1 MIIVEV
7 TGGLGNQMFQYALY
21 RKLQLSG
28 KDVKLDLS
36 FYQTKQSLRALEL
49 GIFRLP
55 LRAAGKRE
63 ICRLKGYTND
73 ASRVEK
79 ALTTRI
85 YRHPYVYKE
94 DLDKGYQEV
103 ALQKDP
109 VYLTGYWQNELY
121 FKDIRGQ
128 LLNDFKFPQPV
139 INTNQEILHR
149 LQQDSSVSV
158 HVRRGDYLD
167 SGNVGIYGGICTLE
181 YYRKAMD
188 YIRNHM
194 ENPQFYIFTDD
205 PQWVKQNL
213 YQEGMYIVRHTDGDP
228 DYVDMFLMSQCTAH
242 IIANS
247 TFSWW
252 GAWLDPKEN
261 KMVISPD
268 RWLNNHNVNN
278 AICDWFITI
287 ESQEVQE

>member
-21 RKLQLSG
+21 RKLQLLG
-28 KDVKLDLS
+28 KKVKLDLS

-109 VYLTGYWQNELY
+109 VYLSGYWQNELY

-128 LLNDFKFPQPV
+128 LLNDFKFPQP
-139 INTNQEILHR
+139 
-149 LQQDSSVSV
+149 
-158 HVRRGDYLD
+158 
-167 SGNVGIYGGICTLE
+167 
-181 YYRKAMD
+181 MD

-287 ESQEVQE
+287 ESQVAG

>member
-21 RKLQLSG
+21 RKLQLLG

-36 FYQTKQSLRALEL
+36 FYQTKQSLRTLEL
-49 GIFRLP
+49 GIFQLP
-55 LRAAGKRE
+55 LRVADKRE

-103 ALQKDP
+103 ALQKDS
-109 VYLTGYWQNELY
+109 VYLSGYWQNELY

-149 LQQDSSVSV
+149 LQQDNSVSV

-167 SGNVGIYGGICTLE
+167 FGNVGIYGGICTIE

-188 YIRNHM
+188 YICNHM
-194 ENPQFYIFTDD
+194 ENPQFYIFTDA
-205 PQWVKQNL
+205 PEWVKQNL
-213 YQEGMYIVRHTDGDP
+213 YQEGMHIVRHEDGDP

-261 KMVISPD
+261 KVVISPD
-268 RWLNNHNVNN
+268 RWLNNHDVNN

-287 ESQEVQE
+287 ES